1 MASNRKPFPRGR
13 KLRQRFLVIIAL
25 YTAVVLAMW
34 WVYQLTVFRGIRHSA
49 EQAVEMAE
57 NSLLMELDD
66 ELSRMAAVS
75 SALSGSDYVQ
85 AFLAERDSA
94 AYYEKAEA
102 VSEIIRKAIYPNI
115 DTDSII
121 TFTTDGTFFRFTGGV
136 SNEACGKLYAEIAAG
151 TVPAYSVVE
160 LDGIRYFCLVSPVY
174 GRGLTMTPPVGY
186 VAALSDTAKMRRAM
200 IRLNTV
206 SGMDSAIILDGKVLL
221 STRQELDGQDA
232 AGLERRYESVTVTQV
247 TGSSLYVATAVTKDA
262 LRYAERMFITLSA
275 VTLLAL
281 AGVLAALYR
290 ILSSKMVSPMIEK
303 ADNMQIGLLQTQIS
317 AHFLYNVVDCLE
329 GLAER
334 GETEKT
340 AAVMRNLAGMIRSL
354 NESEEEIHTFKE
366 LDILGNY
373 TAIMNIRRGGKYEIT
388 VDMDDRLVEY
398 AIPSHIL
405 QPIVENAMTHGMG
418 NKPDDCRLTVTGRVA
433 GEGIVFEVADNGKG
447 MTEAEIQALQK
458 TLDAADELEYKERSL
473 EGVALPNIQRRIRTR
488 YGKKYGLTVRGA
500 PGKGVTV
507 TVRLPMIPY
516 TENEE

>member
-1 MASNRKPFPRGR
+1 MGKNDKPLLRGR
-13 KLRQRFLVIIAL
+13 KLSQRFIVIIAL
-25 YTAVVLAMW
+25 YTAVVLGMW
-34 WVYQLTVFRGIRHSA
+34 WIYQITVFRGIRHSA
-49 EQAVEMAE
+49 GQAIELAE

-66 ELSRMAAVS
+66 GLSRMTVVS
-75 SALSGSDYVQ
+75 SALSGSNYVQ
-85 AFLAERDSA
+85 EFLAERDSS
-94 AYYEKAEA
+94 AYYEKAGA

-121 TFTTDGTFFRFTGGV
+121 TFTADGTFFRFTGGV
-136 SNEACGKLYAEIAAG
+136 SNEACEKLYAGIADG
-151 TVPAYSVVE
+151 TVPAYSVAE
-160 LDGIRYFCLVSPVY
+160 LDGIHYFCLISPVY

-200 IRLNTV
+200 TRLNTV
-206 SGMDSAIILDGKVLL
+206 SGMDSAIILDGRVLL
-221 STRQELDGQDA
+221 STRQEFDGQDA
-232 AGLERRYESVTVTQV
+232 AGLKRRYASVTAAQV
-247 TGSSLYVATAVTKDA
+247 TGSSLYVATAITNEE
-262 LRYAERMFITLSA
+262 LRYAERMFITVSMI
-275 VTLLAL
+275 TLLAL
-281 AGVLAALYR
+281 LGVLAALYR
-290 ILSSKMVSPMIEK
+290 ILSAKMVSPMIKK

-329 GLAER
+329 GLAEK

-340 AAVMRNLAGMIRSL
+340 AAVMRNLAGMVRSL

-366 LDILGNY
+366 LDILGHY

-388 VDMDDRLVEY
+388 IDMDDRLVEY

-405 QPIVENAMTHGMG
+405 QPIVENALTHGMG
-418 NKPDDCRLTVTGRVA
+418 NKPDDCRLTVTGRMA
-433 GEGIVFEVADNGKG
+433 GGCIVFEVSDNGKG
-447 MTEAEIQALQK
+447 MTEAEIQNLQK
-458 TLDAADELEYKERSL
+458 TLDAADELEYNERSL

-516 TENEE
+516 TENEA